1 MTDAPRVRK
10 KEPAAPPLRCLLCP
24 VVADPS
30 ASSLAPAAPRHRRF
44 SPGRVWALAT
54 TTLTELVRLKV
65 FYFVLIFAAVLIAAP
80 LVFPSLVFH
89 DQFQMLRDVALGAM
103 SIFTSLLAIL
113 ATAGLLPKD
122 TEDRTLYTILAKPVS
137 RLEYLLGKFLG
148 VALLLA
154 LAAALMAGIFGLVL
168 VGRHHVVEVET
179 RRTATANGLPPG
191 EVAAPV
197 RDLRATAF
205 TPGLPAAA
213 LVILAK
219 ACLLAAMTLAVSTF
233 ASSTL
238 FTVLVAATAYFV
250 GHFEATAREYW
261 LNSPGG
267 EQPAVKL
274 LLGLLVLVFP
284 DLQLFNVVDEAVAG
298 VALPLALLWRTLGL
312 GGLYCAIYL
321 LAAYFIFA
329 GKEL

>member
-1 MTDAPRVRK
+1 MPTAG
-10 KEPAAPPLRCLLCP
+10 
-24 VVADPS
+24 
-30 ASSLAPAAPRHRRF
+30 HRLF

-54 TTLTELVRLKV
+54 VTLTELVRLKV
-65 FYFVLIFAAVLIAAP
+65 FYFVLIFAAALIAAP

-137 RLEYLLGKFLG
+137 RLEYLVGKFLG

-154 LAAALMAGIFGLVL
+154 LAAALMGMIFAGVL
-168 VGRHHVVEVET
+168 VAREQVVEGQI
-179 RRTATANGLPPG
+179 RRDAHAAG
-191 EVAAPV
+191 AAPAAAEV
-197 RDLRATAF
+197 DTAAQIRELRATAF
-205 TPGLPAAA
+205 TPGLFAAA

-238 FTVLVAATAYFV
+238 FTVLVAATVYFI
-250 GHFEATAREYW
+250 GHFESTAREYW

-267 EQPAVKL
+267 GQAAVKIG
-274 LLGLLVLVFP
+274 LGALVLVFP

-298 VALPLALLWRTLGL
+298 VALPALLLWKTLGL
-312 GGLYCAIYL
+312 GGLYCVIYL
-321 LAAYFIFA
+321 LAAYFIFSV
-329 GKEL
+329 KEL

>member
-1 MTDAPRVRK
+1 MSAVP
-10 KEPAAPPLRCLLCP
+10 PAAP
-24 VVADPS
+24 S
-30 ASSLAPAAPRHRRF
+30 HRFF

-65 FYFVLIFAAVLIAAP
+65 FGFVLIFAAALIAAP

-148 VALLLA
+148 VVLLLT
-154 LAAALMAGIFGLVL
+154 LAAALMAGIFAAVL
-168 VGRHHVVEVET
+168 VARHQVVRAET
-179 RRTATANGLPPG
+179 LQTAAANGSAPE
-191 EVAAPV
+191 EVAAQL
-197 RDLRATAF
+197 RELRATAF

-238 FTVLVAATAYFV
+238 FTVLVAATVYFV
-250 GHFEATAREYW
+250 GHFEGTAREYW
-261 LNSPGG
+261 LNSEWG
-267 EQPAVKL
+267 QRAAVKL
-274 LLGLLVLVFP
+274 VLGALVLVFP

-298 VALPLALLWRTLGL
+298 VALPAALLWQTLGL
-312 GGLYCAIYL
+312 GALYCAVYL
-321 LAAYFIFA
+321 LAALLSFSF
-329 GKEL
+329 KEL

>member
-1 MTDAPRVRK
+1 MTTV
-10 KEPAAPPLRCLLCP
+10 
-24 VVADPS
+24 
-30 ASSLAPAAPRHRRF
+30 APRHRLF
-44 SPGRVWALAT
+44 SPGRIWALAT
-54 TTLTELVRLKV
+54 TTLTELIRLKV
-65 FYFVLIFAAVLIAAP
+65 FYFVLIFAAALIAAP

-137 RLEYLLGKFLG
+137 RLEYLVGKFLG
-148 VALLLA
+148 VSLLLT
-154 LAAALMAGIFGLVL
+154 LAAALMALIFAGVL
-168 VGRHHVVEVET
+168 VGRHHVVEAET
-179 RRTATANGLPPG
+179 RQIAASNHTPP
-191 EVAAPV
+191 EELAAQI
-197 RDLRATAF
+197 RDLHATAF

-238 FTVLVAATAYFV
+238 FTVMVAATVYFI
-250 GHFEATAREYW
+250 GHFEGTAREYW
-261 LNSPGG
+261 QNSPGG
-267 EQPAVKL
+267 GQLAVKL
-274 LLGLLVLVFP
+274 MLGLLVLVFP

-298 VALPLALLWRTLGL
+298 VALPLALLWKTLGL
-312 GGLYCAIYL
+312 GGLYCAVYL
-321 LAAYFIFA
+321 LAAYFIFSV
-329 GKEL
+329 KEL

>member
-1 MTDAPRVRK
+1 MANPSAILPRA
-10 KEPAAPPLRCLLCP
+10 PAAPP
-24 VVADPS
+24 
-30 ASSLAPAAPRHRRF
+30 APRRHRWF

-65 FYFVLIFAAVLIAAP
+65 FYSVLIFAAALTASP

-103 SIFTSLLAIL
+103 SIFTSLLAVL

-148 VALLLA
+148 VALLLT
-154 LAAALMAGIFGLVL
+154 LAAALMAGIFGAVL
-168 VGRHHVVEVET
+168 VGRHHVVEAET
-179 RRTATANGLPPG
+179 RWTATASGLPPE
-191 EVAAPV
+191 EVAAQV
-197 RDLRATAF
+197 RDLHATAF
-205 TPGLPAAA
+205 TPGLPAAV

-219 ACLLAAMTLAVSTF
+219 ACLLAAMTLAISTF

-238 FTVLVAATAYFV
+238 FTVFVSATAYLI

-261 LNSPGG
+261 QSSPGG
-267 EQPAVKL
+267 EQFAVKL

-298 VALPLALLWRTLGL
+298 VALPLALLGKTIGL
-312 GGLYCAIYL
+312 GGLYCAVYL

>member
-1 MTDAPRVRK
+1 MANPSVILPRA
-10 KEPAAPPLRCLLCP
+10 PAAPP
-24 VVADPS
+24 
-30 ASSLAPAAPRHRRF
+30 APRRHRWF

-65 FYFVLIFAAVLIAAP
+65 FYFVLIFATALTASP

-103 SIFTSLLAIL
+103 SIFTSLLAVL

-148 VALLLA
+148 VALLLT
-154 LAAALMAGIFGLVL
+154 LAAALMAGIFGAVL
-168 VGRHHVVEVET
+168 VGRHHVVEAET
-179 RRTATANGLPPG
+179 RRTAAASGLPP
-191 EVAAPV
+191 EELAAQL

-213 LVILAK
+213 LVILVK
-219 ACLLAAMTLAVSTF
+219 AGLLTAMTLAISTF

-238 FTVLVAATAYFV
+238 FTVLVSATAYLI

-261 LNSPGG
+261 QSSPGS
-267 EQPAVKL
+267 ETFTVKL

-298 VALPLALLWRTLGL
+298 VALPLALLWKTIGL
-312 GGLYCAIYL
+312 GGLYCAVYL